1 MCIRDSSS
9 DNQYAII
16 AQTEEFSSVSLG
28 AKTWATFE
36 KFLRAP
42 STICEGQW
50 TRIRPDP
57 DSPLFLTDY
66 FDADHDAWV
75 LFALSLP
82 TTVWNNLSPGEQ
94 NKVMVEWGA
103 VTKKPQWE
111 DEADKC
117 AVVDMLQHPR
127 KLTRLLSSEYA
138 QMSLAVQKDFNRT
151 NQQDRKFADA
161 KSKVIDSVAE
171 DLRLL
176 HDREDRL
183 AAVDQNA
190 EVLVRAAEEF
200 ETTSK
205 EVKQKYWWE
214 NIKCMV
220 ALGVTAVLVLG
231 AVIAVIALATR

>member
-1 MCIRDSSS
+1 MCIRD
-9 DNQYAII
+9 
-16 AQTEEFSSVSLG
+16 
-28 AKTWATFE
+28 
-36 KFLRAP
+36 R
-42 STICEGQW
+42 
-50 TRIRPDP
+50 
-57 DSPLFLTDY
+57 
-66 FDADHDAWV
+66 
-75 LFALSLP
+75 
-82 TTVWNNLSPGEQ
+82 
-94 NKVMVEWGA
+94 
-103 VTKKPQWE
+103 WE